1 MNLNQ
6 SVGLCMDWPQ
16 GINTRIQSIHD
27 LLCRIE
33 MWSPR
38 GSTIQTFT
46 EEIWNLGVASVRFL
60 NVMYLN
66 VNISLGDF
74 PKFSKALPSHYQRFQ
89 CPSVWWA
96 PQADWRSFHWST
108 LEPRQCQGWKNHNQY
123 HQFKWAMR
131 HCPNGPLPQA
141 IPCHY
146 TVQVSSQASPFWVAI
161 IPNEPS
167 SITHFQ

>member
-16 GINTRIQSIHD
+16 GINTRVQSIHD

-33 MWSPR
+33 MWSSR

-60 NVMYLN
+60 NVYN
-66 VNISLGDF
+66 VSQCKYF
-74 PKFSKALPSHYQRFQ
+74 PGWLSKILKGTTKSLPSHYQRFQ

-108 LEPRQCQGWKNHNQY
+108 LEPRQCQGWKNHSQY

-131 HCPNGPLPQA
+131 HWLNGP
-141 IPCHY
+141 
-146 TVQVSSQASPFWVAI
+146 SPRRSHAI
-161 IPNEPS
+161 IQYRLVHRYPHSGLRLFPMNPAV
-167 SITHFQ
+167 